1 MKHFINIVWENK
13 DIAELDEYLVDTV
26 LECADEGLLE
36 DETNYETF
44 DTIDGGVVMAVELHM
59 GLDEAESKVVAE
71 RLANKLFDLGH
82 NNFDIEIS
90 V

>member
-1 MKHFINIVWENK
+1 MKNFINIVWENK
-13 DIAELDEYLVDTV
+13 EVSEVDEYLVDTV
-26 LECADEGLLE
+26 LECADEALTE
-36 DETNYETF
+36 DETNYETY
-44 DTIDGGVVMAVELHM
+44 DTIEGGTVLAVELHKP
-59 GLDEAESKVVAE
+59 LNDDESTVIAE

>member
-44 DTIDGGVVMAVELHM
+44 DTIDGGVVMAVEL
-59 GLDEAESKVVAE
+59 
-71 RLANKLFDLGH
+71 R
-82 NNFDIEIS
+82 
-90 V
+90 

>member
-44 DTIDGGVVMAVELHM
+44 DTIDGGIVMAVELHKS
-59 GLDEAESKVVAE
+59 LDES
-71 RLANKLFDLGH
+71 
-82 NNFDIEIS
+82 
-90 V
+90 